1 MENTDKTSATPAKS
15 TSSAFSWGSFSEDV
29 WMRYSRQI
37 LTVVVAIVVAAGV
50 WFAWS
55 AVRDRNAEKDNKLLG
70 SVYVL
75 LREENLPAAEQS
87 LLSFLSQ
94 NPSGIAADKGNL
106 YLGKTLYMQQR
117 YDEALAAYGKVE
129 KRGKDVA
136 LLYAG
141 ALHGQAAAYMQ
152 KADYAK
158 AVEVL
163 NELVKNY
170 AARTGNPEE
179 NLVESEAVD
188 FSPNIPNALW
198 KLALCNRE
206 LGQTAE
212 AKAAA
217 ERLIKVYPGT
227 REAGDAE
234 KLMTTL

>member
-1 MENTDKTSATPAKS
+1 MANTDKTSATPVKS
-15 TSSAFSWGSFSEDV
+15 SSSAFSWGGFSEDV

-37 LTVVVAIVVAAGV
+37 LTVVVVVVVAAAA
-50 WFAWS
+50 WFGWNAIQE
-55 AVRDRNAEKDNKLLG
+55 RNAEKDNKLLG

-87 LLSFLSQ
+87 LLSFLSE
-94 NPSGIAADKGNL
+94 NPSGIARDKGNL
-106 YLGKTLYMQQR
+106 YLGKTLYLEQR
-117 YDEALAAYGKVE
+117 YDEALVAYGKVE

-141 ALHGQAAAYMQ
+141 ALHGRAAAHMQ
-152 KADYAK
+152 KAEYAQ

-163 NELVKNY
+163 NELIKTY

-179 NLVESEAVD
+179 NLAGSEVVD

-198 KLALCNRE
+198 KLALCERE

-212 AKAAA
+212 AKTAA
-217 ERLIKVYPGT
+217 ERLVKAYPGS
-227 REAGDAE
+227 REAADAE
-234 KLMTTL
+234 KLLTTL

>member
-1 MENTDKTSATPAKS
+1 
-15 TSSAFSWGSFSEDV
+15 
-29 WMRYSRQI
+29 
-37 LTVVVAIVVAAGV
+37 
-50 WFAWS
+50 
-55 AVRDRNAEKDNKLLG
+55 
-70 SVYVL
+70 
-75 LREENLPAAEQS
+75 
-87 LLSFLSQ
+87 
-94 NPSGIAADKGNL
+94 
-106 YLGKTLYMQQR
+106 
-117 YDEALAAYGKVE
+117 
-129 KRGKDVA
+129 
-136 LLYAG
+136 
-141 ALHGQAAAYMQ
+141 MQ